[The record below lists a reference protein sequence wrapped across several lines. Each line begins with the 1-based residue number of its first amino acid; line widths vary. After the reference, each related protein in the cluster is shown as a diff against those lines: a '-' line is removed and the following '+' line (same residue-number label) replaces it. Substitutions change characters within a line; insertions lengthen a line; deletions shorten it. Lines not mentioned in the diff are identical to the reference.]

1 MDIPRLL
8 KLFNAHQVKYV
19 VIGATAFPVH
29 GFSRVTLDIDLFI
42 EPTVENA
49 ACARQALQAF
59 GYDVTDLTIESMLAK
74 KTLFRGYGLQ
84 SDIHPFVTG
93 VDHFATVWSARVHGA
108 IEGVPTNFASLDD
121 LIEMKRAAGRG
132 KDLDDLRY
140 LEKIRAIKR
149 QRRRRRK
156 GKGS

>member
-1 MDIPRLL
+1 MDIPHLL
-8 KLFNAHQVKYV
+8 KLFNAHRVKYV
-19 VIGATAFPVH
+19 VIGATAFPPH
-29 GFSRVTLDIDLFI
+29 GFSRVTLDLDIFI
-42 EPTVENA
+42 EPTVINA
-49 ACARQALQAF
+49 ERARDALRIF

-74 KTLFRGYGLQ
+74 KTLFRGYGLE

-93 VDHFATVWSARVHGA
+93 VDAFEAVWRARMYGN

-121 LIEMKRAAGRG
+121 LITMKRAAGRG

-149 QRRRRRK
+149 KRKQRK
-156 GKGS
+156 